1 MNFGD
6 FDLYGLQNFGKVF
19 VTSVR
24 PCWDKWWKI
33 LILPIWWYRQVMINH
48 RGGILIFCQI
58 LNFGRNRKFEILNPS
73 SNPNSGS
80 LTLKPKFG
88 FCQICHDLVNLICQI
103 WIDLNLSFP
112 KTPNRQIWTNFG
124 PQNPKFLILS
134 QILWVLG
141 GARKFLSRGIREN
154 RESGNFPKKVLQEAI
169 ETHSNKIAE
178 SLDKNSNNFRDLP
191 SDLKVIGEV
200 LRILFDKFWIFAPNV
215 VKFLKFG
222 KISISAGQIAEII
235 TIFVQ
240 TFRDFVGVR
249 LDGLLQHFF
258 WEISAFSVFA
268 NSSW

>member
-88 FCQICHDLVNLICQI
+88 FELGLRISNFRFLPKFKIWQKIKIPPRWFIITWRYHQIGKIRIFHH
-103 WIDLNLSFP
+103 LSQHGRTDVTKTFP
-112 KTPNRQIWTNFG
+112 KFWSPYRSKS
-124 PQNPKFLILS
+124 PKFIKIGS
-134 QILWVLG
+134 HRQN
-141 GARKFLSRGIREN
+141 FEEN
-154 RESGNFPKKVLQEAI
+154 S
-169 ETHSNKIAE
+169 
-178 SLDKNSNNFRDLP
+178 
-191 SDLKVIGEV
+191 
-200 LRILFDKFWIFAPNV
+200 
-215 VKFLKFG
+215 
-222 KISISAGQIAEII
+222 
-235 TIFVQ
+235 
-240 TFRDFVGVR
+240 
-249 LDGLLQHFF
+249 
-258 WEISAFSVFA
+258 
-268 NSSW
+268 